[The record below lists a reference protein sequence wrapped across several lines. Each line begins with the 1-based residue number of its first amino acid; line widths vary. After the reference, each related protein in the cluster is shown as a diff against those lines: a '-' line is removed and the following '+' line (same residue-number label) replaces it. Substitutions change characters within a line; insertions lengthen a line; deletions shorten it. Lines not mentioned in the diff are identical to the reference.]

1 MYVGTLAK
9 GISNKCSPTRAVMR
23 ILAIDPGYDRLGVA
37 VVEGDA
43 SRPTLVWSGCVMPE
57 KGARESRLAHVSRA
71 VTEAIREYKPD
82 TLAIETLFFNKN
94 IKTAVGV
101 AEARGA
107 ILAAAGTAPV
117 PVVEYSP
124 QQIKSAVTGH
134 GGADKGA
141 VARMIPKLLSLPG
154 KKRLD
159 DELDAIAIG
168 ITALSSASKPEIGI
182 HTWRKMHLHE

>member
-1 MYVGTLAK
+1 
-9 GISNKCSPTRAVMR
+9 MR
-23 ILAIDPGYDRLGVA
+23 ILAIDPGYDRLGIA
-37 VVEGDA
+37 VLEGSA
-43 SRPTLVWSGCVMPE
+43 SNPTLVWSDCISPDKWAHE
-57 KGARESRLAHVSRA
+57 KRLAHVSRA
-71 VTEAIREYKPD
+71 VTEAIHDFKPD
-82 TLAIETLFFNKN
+82 ILAVETIFFNKN

-107 ILAAAGTAPV
+107 ILAAAGIATLPIL
-117 PVVEYSP
+117 EYSP

-141 VARMIPKLLSLPG
+141 VARMVPKLLSLPE

-168 ITALSSASKPEIGI
+168 ITALVAGPSS
-182 HTWRKMHLHE
+182 H